1 MNMRSSK
8 SDIISRFKNKFGN
21 EYDYSF
27 VNYETIHTKIKIVCK
42 IHGAFEKSPAKHL
55 SGQGCPECKK
65 IDKISKDQKLK
76 QAELI
81 NEFKILYNGR
91 FDYSKMHYQ
100 NSGTKIEVI
109 CNIHGSFMVLPLK
122 HKKGIECPKCSKER
136 TKNETDLALNNLI
149 NLFISKHGEKYDYS
163 HVLFVNKT
171 TPVKIKC
178 KHHGIFEMTPSR
190 HLSGRNCP
198 LCAKNKKLTREE
210 YLEKFRQI
218 HANKYDYSK
227 SVFLDSANIEIV
239 CSIHGSFMQNPKKH
253 LAGSG
258 CKKCG
263 ILRASKS
270 KIKDKLEVIEK
281 FYLKHGK
288 KYNYDKVEYVRSN
301 SEIIVTCPFH
311 GDFKITPS
319 QHIRGTACPLCS
331 SRQRYDTDKIITE
344 FKKIHGNKYDYS
356 KVLYTSAKSEIAI
369 ICKIHGVYL
378 QSAFKHK
385 SGQGC
390 PICNRGW
397 TNSKIRE
404 FISAI
409 ENKDLLSMD
418 SIELQLIINQGK
430 LPDALESLVFNSEGT
445 REHSIKALKESLID
459 FVTEEPI
466 EENEIFNEQ
475 TNSENI
481 IKDIEIDDVENS
493 DLINNDRI
501 SEIQE
506 NKTPISLSNN
516 LDELHVLDNALVA
529 SCDIETV
536 NFLIQY
542 KLRKLWNNTLNE
554 KVDVQKLRKV
564 KGGRNFEIL
573 KDLFFKEYDEV
584 ISYEPPCGYSFKF
597 PLLPMQQLT
606 VYRVLKNKR
615 YGNWSGT
622 GAGKTISFIV
632 TSRAVHSKL
641 TVLIGLNSTINQ
653 LADAITEVYPD
664 SKVFKHYE
672 IGTVYDRRES
682 NYLILNYDKF
692 QQGYS
697 EELFQDLTKNNTID
711 FVGIDEV
718 HNVKQRSEEQESIR
732 RGTLKRLV
740 GRASENNPNLY
751 LLGMSATPVIN
762 NLTEARSLLELITGK
777 EYEDLNTTRTL
788 TNALEVFKH
797 MTLNGL
803 RYMPKYDIS
812 IKELDGSNTSE
823 LKIDGSEILEK
834 LLSFENNSYL
844 ETEQE
849 LLKLKLKAIEKYLC
863 KGAIIYS
870 YFTHKMI
877 LPIVEHLRNSGYK
890 VATYTGEESMET
902 RELNKEAFLKGQI
915 DILVGSRPI
924 GTGVDGLQKVC
935 NRLIVLSLPWTDSE
949 YTQLKGRI
957 YRQGSKFND
966 VEIIIPQVYIPLEE
980 REWSWDAQRLNLI
993 RNKKT
998 LADAAIDGLIPSKI
1012 LPSPQTLYTKSI
1024 EALREWK
1031 QRISEGEIY
1040 TIVRKEL
1047 KFPLNPEIVQQ
1058 LSRKL
1063 GDFSEVNR
1071 IWSVSKSE
1079 TTHDRLKKNPDEWYY
1094 YHTLYAE
1101 KRKEWDQIPYIEIAK
1116 MIKRKDF
1123 IVADLGCGENLL
1135 KLEIPDNKV
1144 LSFDHVSIDPT
1155 VASCDLANLPLDSE
1169 EVDVAVFSLALMG
1182 SNYET
1187 YLIEAHR
1194 ILKPMGFMFIAEPLG
1209 KWEGKLEQLSSK
1221 IQNIGFTKPSIDQRG
1236 RFYYLKCE
1244 KN

>member
-1 MNMRSSK
+1 MKKLSDK
-8 SDIISRFKNKFGN
+8 DIIEKFKKKHGDN
-21 EYDYSF
+21 YDYSQ
-27 VNYETIHTKIKIVCK
+27 VKYINSNTKVKINCKIKD
-42 IHGAFEKSPAKHL
+42 HGYFEKSPSKHL
-55 SGQGCPECKK
+55 SGQGCP
-65 IDKISKDQKLK
+65 
-76 QAELI
+76 
-81 NEFKILYNGR
+81 
-91 FDYSKMHYQ
+91 
-100 NSGTKIEVI
+100 
-109 CNIHGSFMVLPLK
+109 
-122 HKKGIECPKCSKER
+122 KCSKIVFTLSLR
-136 TKNETDLALNNLI
+136 KNV
-149 NLFISKHGEKYDYS
+149 EKVIMD
-163 HVLFVNKT
+163 F
-171 TPVKIKC
+171 
-178 KHHGIFEMTPSR
+178 
-190 HLSGRNCP
+190 
-198 LCAKNKKLTREE
+198 NKKHN
-210 YLEKFRQI
+210 FR
-218 HANKYDYSK
+218 YDYSK
-227 SVFLDSANIEIV
+227 VEYKKNSIKVNIICPIHNIE
-239 CSIHGSFMQNPKKH
+239 F
-253 LAGSG
+253 A
-258 CKKCG
+258 
-263 ILRASKS
+263 
-270 KIKDKLEVIEK
+270 
-281 FYLKHGK
+281 
-288 KYNYDKVEYVRSN
+288 
-301 SEIIVTCPFH
+301 
-311 GDFKITPS
+311 ITPMS
-319 QHIRGTACPLCS
+319 HLKGAACPMCTGIIKH
-331 SRQRYDTDKIITE
+331 DTESIIEE
-344 FKKIHGNKYDYS
+344 FKKIHGNQYDYSNVDYKGNKNKVKILCKRHKIEFLQTPIKHKTGQGCPICAGNIKITTEDAIKRFNIKHECKYDYS
-356 KVLYTSAKSEIAI
+356 LVNYRNNNTKIQI
-369 ICKIHGVYL
+369 ICPEHGIFETTPELHFKGNGCPRCKGWSTQRIKYDTKSIINKFIEIHGNIYDYSEVEYISFGKKL
-378 QSAFKHK
+378 KIICREHGPFYPTAGNHLKGSGCPSCKNRPHLDSEKIINLFRKVHGNKYSYEKINYINARIPIEIYCKEHGFFSQAPFKHK

-390 PICNRGW
+390 PTCNNGW
-397 TNSKIRE
+397 TNIKIIN
-404 FISAI
+404 FISSI
-409 ENKDLLSMD
+409 ENKDLLLMD

-430 LPDALESLVFNSEGT
+430 LPDALEALVFNSEGT
-445 REHSIKALKESLID
+445 REHSIKALKESLLENDLLVTNDESLSENQENISKNSYSEVGID
-459 FVTEEPI
+459 EAKEAELGI
-466 EENEIFNEQ
+466 RSIENEIQ
-475 TNSENI
+475 D
-481 IKDIEIDDVENS
+481 KKV
-493 DLINNDRI
+493 
-501 SEIQE
+501 
-506 NKTPISLSNN
+506 PISLSNN
-516 LDELHVLDNALVA
+516 IDDLHVIDNALVA
-529 SCDIETV
+529 SCDEETV

-542 KLRKLWNNTLNE
+542 KLRKLWNDVLNE
-554 KVDVQKLRKV
+554 KVDIQKLRKNN
-564 KGGRNFEIL
+564 GGKNFTIL
-573 KDLFFKEYDEV
+573 KGLFFNEYDEV
-584 ISYEPPCGYSFKF
+584 IAYKPPLGYSFKF

-632 TSRAVHSKL
+632 TSRAVESKVTL
-641 TVLIGLNSTINQ
+641 LIGLNSTINQ

-672 IGTVYDRRES
+672 LGTVYDRSES

-697 EELFQDLTKNNTID
+697 EELFQDLSKNNVID
-711 FVGIDEV
+711 FIGIDEV

-803 RYMPKYDIS
+803 RYMPKYDIA
-812 IKELDGSNTSE
+812 IKELDGSNTGE
-823 LKIDGSEILEK
+823 LKIDGSGILDK

-849 LLKLKLKAIEKYLC
+849 LLKLKLKAIDKYLC

-890 VATYTGEESMET
+890 VATYTGEESMDT

-935 NRLIVLSLPWTDSE
+935 KRLIILSLPWTDSE
-949 YTQLKGRI
+949 FTQLKGRI

-966 VEIIIPQVYIPLEE
+966 VEIIIPQIYIPLEE

-993 RNKKT
+993 KNKKT
-998 LADAAIDGLIPSKI
+998 LADAAVDGLIPSRI
-1012 LPSPQTLYTKSI
+1012 LPSPQTLYAKSI

-1071 IWSVSKSE
+1071 IWSVSKSD
-1079 TTHDRLKKNPDEWYY
+1079 TTHDRLKKNPEEWYY

-1101 KRKEWDQIPYIEIAK
+1101 KRKEWDQIPFIEIAK

-1123 IVADLGCGENLL
+1123 VVADLGCGENLL
-1135 KLEIPDNKV
+1135 KNEIPDNKV
-1144 LSFDHVSIDPT
+1144 LSFDHISIDPSVT
-1155 VASCDLANLPLDSE
+1155 SCDLSNIPLDSE
-1169 EVDVAVFSLALMG
+1169 EVDLAVFSLALMG
-1182 SNYET
+1182 SNYED
-1187 YLIEAHR
+1187 YIKEAHR
-1194 ILKPMGFMFIAEPLG
+1194 ILKPMGFLFIAEPMG
-1209 KWEGKLEQLSSK
+1209 KWEGKTEQLEALIQSS
-1221 IQNIGFTKPSIDQRG
+1221 GFSRPQITRSGNFI
-1236 RFYYLKCE
+1236 YIKCE

>member
-1 MNMRSSK
+1 MKTRVTK
-8 SDIISRFKNKFGN
+8 IDFLDRFK
-21 EYDYSF
+21 
-27 VNYETIHTKIKIVCK
+27 
-42 IHGAFEKSPAKHL
+42 
-55 SGQGCPECKK
+55 
-65 IDKISKDQKLK
+65 
-76 QAELI
+76 
-81 NEFKILYNGR
+81 
-91 FDYSKMHYQ
+91 
-100 NSGTKIEVI
+100 
-109 CNIHGSFMVLPLK
+109 
-122 HKKGIECPKCSKER
+122 
-136 TKNETDLALNNLI
+136 
-149 NLFISKHGEKYDYS
+149 
-163 HVLFVNKT
+163 
-171 TPVKIKC
+171 
-178 KHHGIFEMTPSR
+178 
-190 HLSGRNCP
+190 
-198 LCAKNKKLTREE
+198 
-210 YLEKFRQI
+210 
-218 HANKYDYSK
+218 
-227 SVFLDSANIEIV
+227 
-239 CSIHGSFMQNPKKH
+239 
-253 LAGSG
+253 
-258 CKKCG
+258 
-263 ILRASKS
+263 
-270 KIKDKLEVIEK
+270 
-281 FYLKHGK
+281 
-288 KYNYDKVEYVRSN
+288 KVHSDR
-301 SEIIVTCPFH
+301 
-311 GDFKITPS
+311 
-319 QHIRGTACPLCS
+319 
-331 SRQRYDTDKIITE
+331 
-344 FKKIHGNKYDYS
+344 YDYS
-356 KVLYTSAKSEIAI
+356 KVHYINSKSKVIIICKISDHGEFYQTPSAHWKGQGCTKCQNLEKAFPISSVIQNFKKVHGDYYDYSVVDYKNAHTRINVICKVHGVFEIMPHYHQNGGRCPKCFGRKIYKTSSVIQLFKEKHGDTYDYSEFVFEKMENKAII
-369 ICKIHGVYL
+369 ICKIHGKFEKAP
-378 QSAFKHK
+378 SKHIN
-385 SGQGC
+385 GQGC
-390 PICNRGW
+390 PTCSITNRVAKSRTDSSKIIQKFERKHNFKYDYSQVVYKNSRSLVKIICKKHGVFEKDAYQHIMGQGCPLCTGKVKLTTKVIIDKFIKLHGNRYDYSLVEYVRLNDKVRIKCQLHGIFEQTPHSHLKGSGCPKCAFRSFNQQQIIQEFNKVHGGKYDYSLVNYFALKTKVKIKCKLHGIFEQTPENHLNKQGCSICNHGW
-397 TNSKIRE
+397 TKNRFFKFLNS
-404 FISAI
+404 I
-409 ENKDLLSMD
+409 ENSDLLNMD

-430 LPDALESLVFNSEGT
+430 LPDALEALVFNSEGT
-445 REHSIKALKESLID
+445 REHSIKALKESLLENDLSFTNDESLSENQENFSKISYSGIEINQAQESD
-459 FVTEEPI
+459 FDIRLV
-466 EENEIFNEQ
+466 ENEIQ
-475 TNSENI
+475 D
-481 IKDIEIDDVENS
+481 KKV
-493 DLINNDRI
+493 
-501 SEIQE
+501 
-506 NKTPISLSNN
+506 PISLSNN
-516 LDELHVLDNALVA
+516 IDDLHVIDNALVA
-529 SCDIETV
+529 SCDEETV

-542 KLRKLWNNTLNE
+542 KLRKLWNNVLNE
-554 KVDVQKLRKV
+554 KVDIKKLRIDN
-564 KGGRNFEIL
+564 GGKNFKIL
-573 KDLFFKEYDEV
+573 KDLFFSEYDEV
-584 ISYEPPCGYSFKF
+584 ISYKPPIGYSFKF

-632 TSRAVHSKL
+632 TSRAVESKVTL
-641 TVLIGLNSTINQ
+641 LIGLNSTINQ

-672 IGTVYDRRES
+672 LGTVYDRSES

-697 EELFQDLTKNNTID
+697 EELFQDLSKNNVID
-711 FVGIDEV
+711 FIGIDEV

-803 RYMPKYDIS
+803 RYMPKYDIA
-812 IKELDGSNTSE
+812 IKELDGSNTDE

-849 LLKLKLKAIEKYLC
+849 LLKLKLKAIDKYLC

-890 VATYTGEESMET
+890 VATYTGEESMDT

-935 NRLIVLSLPWTDSE
+935 KRLIILSLPWTDSE
-949 YTQLKGRI
+949 FTQLKGRI

-993 RNKKT
+993 KNKKT
-998 LADAAIDGLIPSKI
+998 LADAAVDGLIPSRI
-1012 LPSPQTLYTKSI
+1012 LPSPQTLYAKSI

-1031 QRISEGEIY
+1031 QRISDGKIY

-1071 IWSVSKSE
+1071 VWSVSKSE
-1079 TTHDRLKKNPDEWYY
+1079 TTHDRLKKNPEEWYY

-1123 IVADLGCGENLL
+1123 VVADLGCGENLL

-1144 LSFDHVSIDPT
+1144 LSFDHISIDPT
-1155 VASCDLANLPLDSE
+1155 VTSCDLSNVPLDSE

-1182 SNYET
+1182 SNYED
-1187 YLIEAHR
+1187 YLLEAHR
-1194 ILKPMGFMFIAEPLG
+1194 ILKPMGFLFIAEPMG
-1209 KWEGKLEQLSSK
+1209 KWEGKTEQLEALIQSNGFSK
-1221 IQNIGFTKPSIDQRG
+1221 PQITRSGNFI
-1236 RFYYLKCE
+1236 YVKCE